1 MAFQGSL
8 RELPLPDIIQLVS
21 VSGKTG
27 RFSLRRDDHP
37 GGEIYL
43 RGGQIV
49 HARVGDLSG
58 EEAVYELAI
67 WPEGDFTFHA
77 GEETSD
83 STIQKSNTNLLMEAA
98 RRIDEWQVLSKKIPS
113 TRLVPVFTDQST
125 TTSVSLTPQEWQV
138 VSKVDERRSIEE
150 VALGLGQSPFDTCK
164 LLYGLITSGLITL
177 KENLAGVAGD
187 RLKEMTQEELES
199 VMEDIHGQARSLL
212 GDGAHQTELESTLRL
227 SRAEL
232 ESGRGVDAVLDLIR
246 TDEKLVSG
254 ALGPN
259 QSKVFL
265 EKVNELLAAR

>member
-27 RFSLRRDDHP
+27 RFSLRRDGHP

-49 HARVGDLSG
+49 HARAGDLTG

-77 GEETSD
+77 GEETD
-83 STIQKSNTNLLMEAA
+83 ESTIQKSNTNLLMEAA

-113 TRLVPVFTDQST
+113 TRLVPVFTDQAT
-125 TTSVSLTPQEWQV
+125 TTSVSLTPQEWRLI
-138 VSKVDERRSIEE
+138 SKIDERRSIEE
-150 VALGLGQSPFDTCK
+150 IAIGMNQSPFDTCK
-164 LLYGLITSGLITL
+164 LLYGLITSGLIAL
-177 KENLAGVAGD
+177 KETLSGISGD
-187 RLKEMTQEELES
+187 RLKEMTPETLAS
-199 VMEDIHGQARSLL
+199 VSEDIHRQAKTLL
-212 GDGAHQTELESTLRL
+212 GDGRKASELESIFRL

-232 ESGRGVDAVLDLIR
+232 DAGRGVDAVLDLVR
-246 TDEKLVSG
+246 AEEKLVSA

-265 EKVNELLAAR
+265 ERVGGLLGAR